1 MFPIDFILSL
11 GHLFGKVLLVP
22 LLAHAQLRKSRSFE
36 PFLIENIG
44 KALRVS
50 QTQAFAIYKRGVASF
65 IALSVEFFFIS
76 KHSQRV
82 LQKKLDATKVIGAE
96 QLAAVFASSRPV
108 LVITM
113 YMGNFPLGFLKLMTS
128 VKSQRKLFVFKFNA
142 QNAKE
147 DSLFALFRRA
157 SQNIE
162 PLRAGEE
169 GGKKAFLELRK
180 GNVVA
185 MMVDAEVHVTSR
197 ADAIFFN
204 QRCPMQNGPA
214 TLAVLTKAVIVPI
227 INYVDSNG
235 QPVVRVEAPLYP
247 DKKFPEVSNQQVIAR
262 LTQDIARLME
272 SWIWIDPSQ
281 VQRWSSIAQI
291 INRSEPIPQED
302 NHRL

>member
-1 MFPIDFILSL
+1 MFPIDFLLSL

-22 LLAHAQLRKSRSFE
+22 LLAHAQLRKLKPSE
-36 PFLIENIG
+36 PYLLESIG
-44 KALRVS
+44 KTLSVS
-50 QTQAFAIYKRGVASF
+50 RRQAFSIYRCGIASF

-76 KHSQRV
+76 KHGQRA

-128 VKSQRKLFVFKFNA
+128 VKSQRKLFVYKFNA
-142 QNAKE
+142 KNANE
-147 DSLFALFRRA
+147 DSLFALFRRV

-185 MMVDAEVHVTSR
+185 MLVDAEVHVTSR
-197 ADAIFFN
+197 ENVIFFN
-204 QRCPMQNGPA
+204 QRCPMQSGPA
-214 TLAVLTKAVIVPI
+214 TLAVLTKAVVVPI
-227 INYVDSNG
+227 INYVDSSG
-235 QPVVRVEAPLYP
+235 LTVVRVESPLYP
-247 DKKFPEVSNQQVIAR
+247 DKKSLEVSNQQVIAR

-281 VQRWSSIAQI
+281 VQRWSSIVQI
-291 INRSEPIPQED
+291 INRSEPISQED
-302 NHRL
+302 DHRL